1 MASAL
6 TKATPVTLEAFD
18 RLAADA
24 PDDERWELVRGR
36 ILRMMVGACWEHNR
50 IINNIGYE
58 LRRRL
63 DERGSPCRVFLETFR
78 LRIDAEQ
85 SSLLPDVIVH
95 CEPLASGATS
105 LERPVVLVEVLSDGS
120 SSRDR
125 EGKLAVYR
133 TLPSLQH
140 YVVVT
145 RDAAR
150 IEVLDRRGD
159 GLGKPRLMEGLDT
172 ELTLA
177 AADIDVPLRSIYRD
191 VLL

>member
-36 ILRMMVGACWEHNR
+36 ILRMMVGARWEHNR
-50 IINNIGYE
+50 IINNVGYE

-78 LRIDAEQ
+78 LRSDAEQ

-105 LERPVVLVEVLSDGS
+105 LARPVVLVEVLSDGS

-125 EGKLAVYR
+125 KDKLAVYR

-140 YVVVT
+140 YVLVT
-145 RDAAR
+145 RDVAR

-159 GLGKPRLMEGLDT
+159 RLGEPRLMEGLDA

-177 AADIDVPLRSIYRD
+177 AINVTLPLRGIYRD
-191 VLL
+191 VLG